1 MIRILREEA
10 TTASTGTMAIRIMTS
25 KVQVKA
31 LLVDMA
37 TRTTDRIFR
46 DIQVHEVNDT
56 IKNRKLV

>member
-1 MIRILREEA
+1 MSRMFRKEVTI
-10 TTASTGTMAIRIMTS
+10 ASTGTMAIRIMPG
-25 KVQVKA
+25 KVQMKA

-37 TRTTDRIFR
+37 TRATDRISR